1 MRARLFLFQCTPQW
15 IRGTTMI
22 GCMYVCSSRSR
33 TPSNR
38 IVRPRYFRTISG
50 HYALE
55 IILKRRLQRKKERM
69 KNYRKKKESKSY
81 KDKISSRWSDNQIR
95 KFGIDFSIL
104 STRNDFFFLARNKRN
119 AGWSESLFASFARVG
134 RPSPGYRR
142 HYARYTPVVVVI
154 YG

>member
-1 MRARLFLFQCTPQW
+1 MHA
-15 IRGTTMI
+15 TMDTRNHNDR
-22 GCMYVCSSRSR
+22 MYVRICSSRSR

-50 HYALE
+50 YYALE

-81 KDKISSRWSDNQIR
+81 KDKISSRWSDNQIKKVWYR
-95 KFGIDFSIL
+95 FFDFKHPKWF
-104 STRNDFFFLARNKRN
+104 FFFLARNKRN